1 MDELFGIILFLLILA
16 GSALEAYWKSKKKKQ
31 KQQRQQAGAQA
42 PRPPR
47 PSKAGRPAPPARTR
61 GAPGPAAEEA
71 FAGER
76 GVEVPEEILEWLER
90 GRVPQPAPPEAQTSW
105 EAGKTAEQE
114 AAAEARVVSLE
125 RVPAR
130 PRPRHEGREVGRR
143 AAEWALGEPVD
154 ARELVPP
161 AEVKRRRRGDPL
173 PRLERLSTVQR
184 AFVWAEILGRPLG
197 DRGTG
202 ATTPPGLLD

>member
-1 MDELFGIILFLLILA
+1 MDDLFAILFFVLILA

-31 KQQRQQAGAQA
+31 QRAQADAQA

-47 PSKAGRPAPPARTR
+47 PAKAGRMAPSARTR
-61 GAPGPAAEEA
+61 GAPGTEAEEA
-71 FAGER
+71 FTGER

-90 GRVPQPAPPEAQTSW
+90 SRVPQPAAPEVQTSW
-105 EAGKTAEQE
+105 EAGKAAEKE
-114 AAAEARVVSLE
+114 AVAAAEVVSLE
-125 RVPAR
+125 RVPVP
-130 PRPRHEGREVGRR
+130 PRPEEREVKGRR
-143 AAEWALGEPVD
+143 AAERPLGTPTD
-154 ARELVPP
+154 ARKLIPP

-197 DRGTG
+197 DRGLA
-202 ATTPPGLLD
+202 ATTAPGLLD

>member
-1 MDELFGIILFLLILA
+1 MEDVFAILFFLLILA

-31 KQQRQQAGAQA
+31 QQPQRDAQ
-42 PRPPR
+42 PRR
-47 PSKAGRPAPPARTR
+47 PARAAKAGRTAPSTRTR
-61 GAPGPAAEEA
+61 AAPGPEPEEA
-71 FAGER
+71 FAGAR
-76 GVEVPEEILEWLER
+76 GVGVPEELLEWLER
-90 GRVPQPAPPEAQTSW
+90 GRVPQPAPPEAQTTSW
-105 EAGKTAEQE
+105 DAGKTAEQE
-114 AAAEARVVSLE
+114 AAAEAGAVSLE

-143 AAEWALGEPVD
+143 AAERTLGAPVD
-154 ARELVPP
+154 ARALFPP

-197 DRGTG
+197 DRETG